1 MTGFSV
7 LRSTFAMDVKG
18 LTFYPTYGIV
28 NGP

>member
-7 LRSTFAMDVKG
+7 LRSTFEMDVKG